1 MIKKIALIWN
11 VFVLVLTG
19 YMVYQY
25 GFPDVNDEK
34 LVFLWVLAI
43 FILTVINLI
52 AIQQNNLPKKDNS
65 N

>member
-52 AIQQNNLPKKDNS
+52 AIQENNLPKKDNS